1 MSVYTSNFN
10 SPEGLENTL
19 WSFEHYESSS
29 NDDNSIENMSS
40 NNSTIEESSSPDYVP
55 GTFEGPEK
63 TMEVVFVP
71 GEGMAKGLR
80 NLTRDQL
87 DYLCTKAKCT
97 ILSKISSNYVD
108 AYVLSES
115 SLFIYDY
122 RCIMKTCGTT
132 TLLRCLSSL
141 LEFADDLQMQLS
153 WVGYSRKNFNF
164 PSAQQFPH
172 GNFNE
177 EMSYIDTHEYL
188 QDRISGTGYILGPI
202 TADHWFVYFA
212 NANDRRS
219 HSKSVGSDSTSSES
233 YGENSEGAAIPSK
246 ANYSPSSRAF
256 DALDIKLLEAID
268 RKVLSLHS
276 FKSPLVR
283 SPSLLLH
290 GNDLLSQRMGSSTT
304 YRTINMMMFDM
315 DSVVAS
321 IFYQGTNG
329 LTGKEMTMK
338 ADIASLCPGALIDEA
353 AFTPCGYSMNAL
365 LHDAYTTIHI
375 TPEPQCSYVSFETNA
390 SLENYDSLV
399 RNVLGV
405 FRPRRFV
412 LTMFGVEAAMDCI
425 KSLPTNNRCY
435 ELPMR
440 GCYSRTSS
448 TSTFIE
454 QQEQLCIMSCYTF
467 STFNATSNSGA
478 SSVVRGNSPEL
489 SYEVPLRRN
498 RSYTMH

>member
-1 MSVYTSNFN
+1 
-10 SPEGLENTL
+10 
-19 WSFEHYESSS
+19 
-29 NDDNSIENMSS
+29 MSS
-40 NNSTIEESSSPDYVP
+40 NNSTIEESSSSDYVP

-71 GEGMAKGLR
+71 GEGKVKGLR

-141 LEFADDLQMQLS
+141 LEFSDELQMQLS

-177 EMSYIDTHEYL
+177 EMSYIDTHECL
-188 QDRISGTGYILGPI
+188 QDRMSGTGYILGPI

-219 HSKSVGSDSTSSES
+219 HSKSVGSDSTNSDS
-233 YGENSEGAAIPSK
+233 YGENNSEGGSADVTDTEVTRVK
-246 ANYSPSSRAF
+246 AQSPPSSRAF
-256 DALDIKLLEAID
+256 NALDIKLLEAID

-276 FKSPLVR
+276 FSSFKSPPIR
-283 SPSLLLH
+283 SSSSLLLH
-290 GNDLLSQRMGSSTT
+290 GNDFFSQRSSSSST

-315 DSVVAS
+315 DPVVAS

-329 LTGKEMTMK
+329 LTGKEMTVK

-375 TPEPQCSYVSFETNA
+375 TPEPQCSYVSFETNT

-435 ELPMR
+435 ELPMK

-454 QQEQLCIMSCYTF
+454 QQEQLCIMSCYAF
-467 STFNATSNSGA
+467 SAFNVGSIGA
-478 SSVVRGNSPEL
+478 SVVRGNSPEL
-489 SYEVPLRRN
+489 NHEVPLRKN
-498 RSYTMH
+498 RSYTMN

>member
-1 MSVYTSNFN
+1 V
-10 SPEGLENTL
+10 
-19 WSFEHYESSS
+19 SS
-29 NDDNSIENMSS
+29 NS
-40 NNSTIEESSSPDYVP
+40 STIEESFSPDYVP

-63 TMEVVFVP
+63 TMEVVFIP
-71 GEGMAKGLR
+71 GEGMVKGLR

-141 LEFADDLQMQLS
+141 LEFTDELQMQLS

-164 PSAQQFPH
+164 PTAQQFPH
-172 GNFNE
+172 GNFSE

-188 QDRISGTGYILGPI
+188 QDRMRGTGYILGPI

-212 NANDRRS
+212 NAIDRRS
-219 HSKSVGSDSTSSES
+219 HAQSVGSDSTNSDSL
-233 YGENSEGAAIPSK
+233 GDHSEGGAIIPEIEETRVKVNSSS
-246 ANYSPSSRAF
+246 SPRAF
-256 DALDIKLLEAID
+256 DALDIKLIEAID
-268 RKVLSLHS
+268 RKVLSLNSFSS
-276 FKSPLVR
+276 FKSTPVR
-283 SPSLLLH
+283 SLLH
-290 GNDLLSQRMGSSTT
+290 FFSHRSSSSTT

-315 DSVVAS
+315 DPLVAS

-329 LTGKEMTMK
+329 LSGKEMTMK

-375 TPEPQCSYVSFETNA
+375 TPEPQCSYVSFETNT

-435 ELPMR
+435 ELPMK

-454 QQEQLCIMSCYTF
+454 QQEQLCIMSCYAFTAF
-467 STFNATSNSGA
+467 TIGSATAA
-478 SSVVRGNSPEL
+478 SSSSIASVVRGNSPEL
-489 SYEVPLRRN
+489 FQEVPLRKN
-498 RSYTMH
+498 RSYTMN